1 MRGWIA
7 AVAIALLAVAAAFL
21 ADHPGSVEI
30 VWRSWQV
37 ETSVAVLAAAIIL
50 ATLIVMTLVKGAAL
64 IVRSPGLYLR
74 RRREK
79 RREAGYRALTQGMVA
94 VAAGDPQEAKR
105 CARKAE
111 ILLAEPPLTL
121 LLSAQAAQ
129 LEGDEAAARKF
140 FTAMLGRGET
150 EFLGLRGL
158 INQALRAGDRGT
170 ALRLAE
176 RARTLRPN
184 TGWVVESL
192 LDLQL
197 RAGRWEAARETLAR
211 AERLRL
217 LSPERARHRQGVIVH
232 ELSLAAAR
240 NGDRRR
246 AVRLAAEAQALAPDL
261 AAPAAHYARLVLA
274 DGRKRLAARAVEHA
288 WRQAPQPE
296 LARLYG
302 EIFGEEP
309 PLSRV
314 KCFERLAEENPGA
327 RETRLALA
335 EAALEASLWGEARR
349 HLEAALAAPPP
360 PRAELAHKTA
370 PGAEA
375 EGPPPDGPTA
385 RLCLMMARLEEA
397 EHGSGGQAREWLDR
411 VAGALPEPRYIC
423 AECGGESLEWH
434 SLCPSCGA
442 FDTLSWRTP
451 GRAPPAGLLPLPAA
465 ALKEPRS
472 APEPALAAL
481 PAAAGE

>member
-50 ATLIVMTLVKGAAL
+50 ATLIVMALVKGAAL
-64 IVRSPGLYLR
+64 IVRGPGLYLR

-105 CARKAE
+105 YARKAE

-211 AERLRL
+211 AEKLRL
-217 LSPERARHRQGVIVH
+217 LSAERARHRRGVIVH

-240 NGDRRR
+240 GGDRRR
-246 AVRLAAEAQALAPDL
+246 AVRLAAEAQALVSDL
-261 AAPAAHYARLVLA
+261 AAPAVHYARLVLA

-302 EIFGEEP
+302 EIFGDEP
-309 PLSRV
+309 PLSRL

-327 RETRLALA
+327 RETHMALA

-360 PRAELAHKTA
+360 RAELAHKTA
-370 PGAEA
+370 PGTEA
-375 EGPPPDGPTA
+375 EEPPPGSPTA

-397 EHGSGGQAREWLDR
+397 EHGSDGQTREWLDR

-423 AECGGESLEWH
+423 AECGAESLEWH

-451 GRAPPAGLLPLPAA
+451 GGAPPAGLLPLPAA
-465 ALKEPRS
+465 AIKALRS
-472 APEPALAAL
+472 APEPPLAAL